1 MEIPGG
7 WRLLGHVSTTM
18 SYTHYDVTPKAVE
31 VLAILTKAE
40 ASRWFAEHGAPDAPS
55 GAG

>member
-40 ASRWFAEHGAPDAPS
+40 ASRWLAEHGAPDAPS